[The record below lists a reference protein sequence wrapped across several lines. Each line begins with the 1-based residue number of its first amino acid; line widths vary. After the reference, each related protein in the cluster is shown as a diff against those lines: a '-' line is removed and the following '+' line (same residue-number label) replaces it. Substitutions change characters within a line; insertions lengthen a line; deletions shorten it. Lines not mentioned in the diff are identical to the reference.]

1 MRIMALDVGEKRVGV
16 AISDKTRVIAQNLMT
31 LNRKNLKDD
40 LKTLKNI
47 VEEKKVHLIVVGLP
61 LNMNGTLGK
70 KAEEILKFKDL
81 IERRIGIDVETYDER
96 LSSKEAEAILI
107 KADISRKKRK
117 GKIDKIA
124 AQIILQNYLNSKE

>member
-1 MRIMALDVGEKRVGV
+1 MALDVGEKRVGV

-81 IERRIGIDVETYDER
+81 IERKIGIDVETYDER

-117 GKIDKIA
+117 EKIDKIA
-124 AQIILQNYLNSKE
+124 AQIILQSYLNSKE

>member
-47 VEEKKVHLIVVGLP
+47 VEEKEVHLIVVGLP

-81 IERRIGIDVETYDER
+81 IERKIGIDVETYDER